1 MSPAPEFF
9 ANELAVGAKSLEDV
23 VENLELVR
31 EATEDDPPPK
41 TFLDPMLP
49 MVPCADTR
57 VAVESLLPMDETFVL
72 LVLDRVVRV
81 VPTTEPA
88 REGGL
93 AIELVRLVRVPPLT
107 KEAVLLCRLFLLE
120 LVLKEGMG
128 DRDREEDA
136 IEPLVVV
143 AADTPF
149 SSGFCFRLL
158 TRMAGT
164 ALPLATAVVGR
175 AGAGAAFLAGRR
187 EGGPIFSFPF
197 GVSSLI
203 MCDGLG
209 MLLGAAFVAS
219 FPRFHTLCTRV
230 LADEKNPNLE
240 GFGLG
245 FTGGRDQN

>member
-1 MSPAPEFF
+1 
-9 ANELAVGAKSLEDV
+9 VGAKSLEDV
-23 VENLELVR
+23 VDNLD
-31 EATEDDPPPK
+31 ATEDDPPLPK

-57 VAVESLLPMDETFVL
+57 VAVESLLPIDETFVLLL

-81 VPTTEPA
+81 APMTEPA

-107 KEAVLLCRLFLLE
+107 KEAAAALLCRLCLLE
-120 LVLKEGMG
+120 LVLNEGIG
-128 DRDREEDA
+128 ERDREEDA

-143 AADTPF
+143 VVVVVAESPC
-149 SSGFCFRLL
+149 FCCFTLL

-187 EGGPIFSFPF
+187 DGGPIFSFPF

-209 MLLGAAFVAS
+209 ILLGAAFVGS

-245 FTGGRDQN
+245 FTGGGD